1 MMTLQFDMASISFRT
16 SFNKSFN
23 LCWTYTLTEVFENNM
38 LPILHIDLPVL
49 LVVFLAL
56 VSRCLLKPGISPEID
71 ITYSA
76 TLFFN

>member
-1 MMTLQFDMASISFRT
+1 MMTLQFDMTSISFRT
-16 SFNKSFN
+16 SLNKSFN

-49 LVVFLAL
+49 LLVFLAL
-56 VSRCLLKPGISPEID
+56 VSQNSLTPGISPEID